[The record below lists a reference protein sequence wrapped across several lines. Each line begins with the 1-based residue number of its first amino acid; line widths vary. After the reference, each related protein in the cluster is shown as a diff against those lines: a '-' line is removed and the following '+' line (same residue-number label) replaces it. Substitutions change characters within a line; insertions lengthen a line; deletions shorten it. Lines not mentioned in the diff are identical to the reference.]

1 MVSLQ
6 GKLDLNSTLKKAEEQ
21 FYNYCKRSSWDY
33 LSGLCR
39 TRKSKE
45 DHFLYQLRN
54 LFSWEGLHGIFQETI
69 FLTEIH
75 GKTLCS
81 SGILGIQWEFYSK
94 EGCCFYP
101 QFCTG
106 TRWNPSKQFPQY
118 LILVYKAFIIVPEL
132 QQNTNLTNLR

>member
-69 FLTEIH
+69 FLTETH
-75 GKTLCS
+75 EKLYAPVGFWKS
-81 SGILGIQWEFYSK
+81 SGNFTPK
-94 EGCCFYP
+94 
-101 QFCTG
+101 
-106 TRWNPSKQFPQY
+106 KDA
-118 LILVYKAFIIVPEL
+118 AFNQSFVQEHDGLLPNSSFSIWS
-132 QQNTNLTNLR
+132 